1 MGGCRC
7 GGGHGLGAKDAWLWI
22 WGFSDLICEPHGGR
36 GLWIWVFFYLIYELY
51 GGLSAMGWW
60 LPT

>member
-1 MGGCRC
+1 VGGCRC

-36 GLWIWVFFYLIYELY
+36 GLWIWVFFLFDL
-51 GGLSAMGWW
+51 
-60 LPT
+60 